1 MKYLFL
7 NPQSCS
13 GLALKKWSKVSSML
27 PELSEAIIV
36 DDFYQIDWKL
46 FQVAEGDSFISAGG
60 DGTLHC
66 MVNALIKNKGIAV
79 LSMIKIGHIGLGSNN
94 SFLRPYSECQIINDV
109 PMRISDL
116 TYAQDLME
124 IEVHNGKS
132 TEHFYCVANASLG
145 FLATAN
151 ILFNTSADIAI
162 LKKWNSD
169 LADVYTFIKALLKWK
184 PIKISYEIADK
195 LESRM
200 ITNMHFMKKP
210 YYATDLGFP
219 EIIDPANGRFRLNIL
234 WERNQVIV
242 LRKFFSMLVF
252 KNLLQGRDMSA
263 EIEQINIKSD
273 QLIPI
278 EMDGEIYYG
287 TKFNIKTYKE
297 GIRLCK

>member
-13 GLALKKWSKVSSML
+13 GLALKKWSKVKTLL

-36 DDFYQIDWKL
+36 DDFYQIDWNL
-46 FQVAEGDSFISAGG
+46 FQIAEGDSFISAGG

-66 MVNALIKNKGIAV
+66 MVNALVKNKGIEI
-79 LSMIKIGHIGLGSNN
+79 LLMIKIGHIGLGSNN
-94 SFLRPYSECQIINDV
+94 SFLRPYSECQIISDI

-124 IEVHNGKS
+124 IEVLNGQS
-132 TEHFYCVANASLG
+132 TEHLYCVANSSIG

-151 ILFNTSADIAI
+151 ILFNTSSDIAI

-169 LADVYTFIKALLKWK
+169 LADVYTFIKALIMWK
-184 PIKISYEIADK
+184 PIKIRYEIDQK
-195 LESRM
+195 SESRM

-219 EIIDPANGRFRLNIL
+219 EVIDPANGRFRLNVL
-234 WERNQVIV
+234 WERNPITI

-263 EIEQINIKSD
+263 EIDQINISCDKA
-273 QLIPI
+273 IPI

-287 TKFNIKTYKE
+287 TDFKIKTYKE